1 MSKQTK
7 NQITQQIV
15 NSLYQYSNA
24 ELHDTYSLGK
34 MKQDLVNLLVGIGK
48 DTKEATNNV
57 NTLINKYSNAYPA
70 N

>member
-7 NQITQQIV
+7 NQITKQIV

-24 ELHDTYSLGK
+24 ELHDTYSLSH
-34 MKQDLVNLLVGIGK
+34 MKQDLVNLLISVGK